1 MKNKEELPDDLLGD
15 FIPEINP
22 EKLFDE
28 KEYATMIIGSEGM
41 SKKDTNNAD
50 LLTLL
55 ISSRSTREE
64 KDAALVQLKENG
76 AQNFIMS
83 AIIKTKKVEHKA
95 LLVSA
100 CWETGLDF
108 SSHFL
113 TFIDLIGHEN
123 FAVSLEAFT
132 VIQEME
138 TEIEP
143 ELLKKALVILNK
155 IKEPSLTVSDA
166 IELINQRLNL

>member
-64 KDAALVQLKENG
+64 KDEALVQLKENG
-76 AQNFIMS
+76 AQNFMMN

-108 SSHFL
+108 SNHFL

-166 IELINQRLNL
+166 VELINQRLSL

>member
-1 MKNKEELPDDLLGD
+1 MKNKEEIPDDLLGD
-15 FIPEINP
+15 IVPEINP

-28 KEYATMIIGSEGM
+28 KEYATLIIGSEGM

-55 ISSRSTREE
+55 ISSKSTREE
-64 KDAALVQLKENG
+64 KDEALIQLKENK
-76 AQNFIMS
+76 AQDFIMG
-83 AIIKTKKVEHKA
+83 AIIKTKKPEHKA
-95 LLVSA
+95 LLISA

-108 SSHFL
+108 SKHFH

-123 FAVSLEAFT
+123 FAVSIEAFT

-143 ELLKKALVILNK
+143 DLLKKSLTILK
-155 IKEPSLTVSDA
+155 KVKTPSLSVSDA
-166 IELINQRLNL
+166 IELITQRLNS

>member
-1 MKNKEELPDDLLGD
+1 MKNKEEIPDDLLGD
-15 FIPEINP
+15 IIPEINP

-28 KEYATMIIGSEGM
+28 KEYSTLIIGSEGM
-41 SKKDTNNAD
+41 SKKDTDNAD

-55 ISSRSTREE
+55 ISSKSTREE
-64 KDAALVQLKENG
+64 KDEALVQLKINK
-76 AQNFIMS
+76 AQDFIMS
-83 AIIKTKKVEHKA
+83 AISKTKKIEHKA

-108 SSHFL
+108 STHFQ

-143 ELLKKALVILNK
+143 DLLKKALVTLK
-155 IKEPSLTVSDA
+155 KVKVPSLSVSDA
-166 IELINQRLNL
+166 IELITQRLNS

>member
-1 MKNKEELPDDLLGD
+1 MKNTEELPEDLLGD
-15 FIPEINP
+15 IIPEIDP
-22 EKLFDE
+22 KKLFDE
-28 KEYATMIIGSEGM
+28 KEYATLIIGSEGM

-55 ISSRSTREE
+55 ISSKSTRED
-64 KDAALVQLKENG
+64 KDTALIQLKDNK
-76 AQNFIMS
+76 AQDFIMS
-83 AIIKTKKVEHKA
+83 AIIKTKKLDHKA
-95 LLVSA
+95 LLISA

-108 SSHFL
+108 SKHFQ
-113 TFIDLIGHEN
+113 TFIDLVGHEN

-143 ELLKKALVILNK
+143 DLLKKALLTLNK
-155 IKEPSLTVSDA
+155 VKQPTISVSDA
-166 IELINQRLNL
+166 IELINQRLNA